1 MARAQASVGEVSRPY
16 ERREEFVPAITIDKD
31 AEMKVRER
39 WGHLFGVRQ

>member
-16 ERREEFVPAITIDKD
+16 ERREEFAPAISIDKE